1 MRLQLFG
8 IKRIANL
15 NIKIIKIKDYDTLI
29 DYTREIKAKAILIIT
44 IDQYYIF
51 QKILSKKNVRRYLL
65 CHVSKSD
72 SHIKISI

>member
-15 NIKIIKIKDYDTLI
+15 NIKIIKIKDYNTLI
-29 DYTREIKAKAILIIT
+29 DYTREIKAKGILIIT

-72 SHIKISI
+72 SRIKISI